1 MKNDRA
7 SVFYTHAYHMTCTR
21 GSEKDSLAVVAL
33 LPWGLEMNPVLAV
46 RFLLSLRESYE
57 SAICLFS

>member
-21 GSEKDSLAVVAL
+21 GSEKDSLAAVAF
-33 LPWGLEMNPVLAV
+33 LPWGLEMNPVRAV
-46 RFLLSLRESYE
+46 RFPFPLRGDYE